1 MTAVLDKLI
10 SGCVSQK
17 NMKLVADLL
26 ANEKFH
32 YVELSNP
39 AEIKDKLWDLGNGIQ
54 QRYLLEF
61 TYQRQDT
68 SKQAVS
74 RIVEPVS
81 ILFSEYYFYLNAYI
95 VESDHSGKF
104 THKYDYPAIFRIDR
118 IESYRLLETKFQHPY
133 ANRFQEGEFRK
144 RVQFM
149 YPGRLQKLCFRYTG
163 TSVEAILDRLPTA
176 VVQSQDEDGAIIEA
190 EVYGKGILMWL
201 LSQGERV
208 EVLAPVRLRDDM
220 RSILLNMLKH
230 YQDEP

>member
-74 RIVEPVS
+74 RIKQCFFIGSTDTTKRKFVVEC
-81 ILFSEYYFYLNAYI
+81 E
-95 VESDHSGKF
+95 D
-104 THKYDYPAIFRIDR
+104 
-118 IESYRLLETKFQHPY
+118 KFQFH
-133 ANRFQEGEFRK
+133 K
-144 RVQFM
+144 
-149 YPGRLQKLCFRYTG
+149 
-163 TSVEAILDRLPTA
+163 
-176 VVQSQDEDGAIIEA
+176 
-190 EVYGKGILMWL
+190 
-201 LSQGERV
+201 
-208 EVLAPVRLRDDM
+208 
-220 RSILLNMLKH
+220 
-230 YQDEP
+230 